1 MAKKLEA
8 ESFRFDE
15 EKVKSEKRKKGRG
28 ERKKKVFQ
36 ELDCAEISNICGRI
50 YKIYIYHNNIT

>member
-1 MAKKLEA
+1 VQKCPLNMAKKLEA

-28 ERKKKVFQ
+28 ERKKKGV
-36 ELDCAEISNICGRI
+36 LG
-50 YKIYIYHNNIT
+50 T